1 MSFAYPRTDNRVLK
15 NVSFVL
21 EPGSVVA
28 LVGSTGSGKST
39 VCRLLTRLYQ
49 GYEGN
54 VTVDGIEID
63 RFDPQTLSDVIS
75 TVQQDV
81 YLFRGSVAFNVSLG
95 HTAVT
100 RDRLEEATEV
110 LQINKFITG
119 LPKGF
124 ESDVGE
130 RGNLLSAGQAQL
142 LSFAR
147 AMSRDPAIVV
157 LDEATASVDPA
168 TELLI
173 QKAIARI
180 LELKTVV
187 VVAHRLS
194 TITAADLI
202 LVMEQG
208 EVVERGTHLD
218 LVNSGGRYATLYRS
232 QLADAQPG

>member
-1 MSFAYPRTDNRVLK
+1 
-15 NVSFVL
+15 
-21 EPGSVVA
+21 
-28 LVGSTGSGKST
+28 
-39 VCRLLTRLYQ
+39 
-49 GYEGN
+49 
-54 VTVDGIEID
+54 
-63 RFDPQTLSDVIS
+63 
-75 TVQQDV
+75 
-81 YLFRGSVAFNVSLG
+81 
-95 HTAVT
+95 
-100 RDRLEEATEV
+100 
-110 LQINKFITG
+110 
-119 LPKGF
+119 
-124 ESDVGE
+124 
-130 RGNLLSAGQAQL
+130 L